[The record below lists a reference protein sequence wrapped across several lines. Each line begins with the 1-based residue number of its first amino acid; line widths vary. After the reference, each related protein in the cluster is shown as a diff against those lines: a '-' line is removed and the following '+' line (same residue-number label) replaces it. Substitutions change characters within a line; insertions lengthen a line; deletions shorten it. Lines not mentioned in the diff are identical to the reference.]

1 MTNLSSRTD
10 HYLPT
15 SIQSLVVPPEAIES
29 RRNARSSP
37 STTTPPNA
45 LADAPA
51 PSQTTPTSAGP
62 DHDDDGHTTTSA
74 GAVLSS
80 PSQLNAWSS
89 SSCSQLEKDRQA
101 QSAMLQELIRQG
113 TPRNLAA
120 AQEPVMKSLAGA
132 NPEAK
137 PDYSRAE
144 GHPAERDV
152 DNVDTSR
159 GEKFTTGEAYDRH
172 ARKCRSWI
180 SDAQNDDPESLDTFL
195 QINDQI
201 NSVVNR
207 YEAFKK
213 GDYSIAGTIPAELA
227 HSAQPTSLIDF
238 DDSETAPAAANANP
252 ANDLAGLFG
261 GASSSS
267 SPPAPQQPSVVSP
280 LQLHSEL
287 RALAGYNNGPPGN
300 LFGSPSSPQSTA
312 TPPAAI
318 RRCGGIAALGGCGY
332 SGVVRGLGLCLTV
345 STSFFAAVAAV
356 VVVVGVSPL
365 GGCGCSGSRRAGFCV
380 GMLECLDSPWMSAI
394 VPALRVLSS
403 VREVGWGM
411 AGEWSIALGSA
422 GAHGFLFHGVVDVFG
437 VARPVYEARGSVC
450 VAS

>member
-1 MTNLSSRTD
+1 
-10 HYLPT
+10 
-15 SIQSLVVPPEAIES
+15 
-29 RRNARSSP
+29 
-37 STTTPPNA
+37 
-45 LADAPA
+45 
-51 PSQTTPTSAGP
+51 
-62 DHDDDGHTTTSA
+62 
-74 GAVLSS
+74 

-101 QSAMLQELIRQG
+101 QSAKLQELIRRG

-137 PDYSRAE
+137 PDYCAQSLTE
-144 GHPAERDV
+144 LNKLEQKV
-152 DNVDTSR
+152 ILLNEMLDNVDTSR
-159 GEKFTTGEAYDRH
+159 GEKFTTGEAYDQVSSILKA
-172 ARKCRSWI
+172 ARPKMQKWI

-227 HSAQPTSLIDF
+227 PSAQPTSLIDF

-287 RALAGYNNGPPGN
+287 RAVHPLSAHSVHSHLPLSRSLRDTTTDHLETCLA
-300 LFGSPSSPQSTA
+300 L
-312 TPPAAI
+312 PALRSRP
-318 RRCGGIAALGGCGY
+318 RRRLRPY
-332 SGVVRGLGLCLTV
+332 
-345 STSFFAAVAAV
+345 V

-365 GGCGCSGSRRAGFCV
+365 LVGAGT
-380 GMLECLDSPWMSAI
+380 
-394 VPALRVLSS
+394 
-403 VREVGWGM
+403 
-411 AGEWSIALGSA
+411 
-422 GAHGFLFHGVVDVFG
+422 
-437 VARPVYEARGSVC
+437 RGS
-450 VAS
+450 